1 MFKIRTNN
9 FANLGIV
16 NYIDDDG
23 NRITVIGEKDGSAF
37 KVKIRPVA
45 NIKVNT
51 LEFTSPYNVTGVTL
65 TNNPLDMEA
74 NDYINTEE
82 YQNMLKEAI
91 GVAEL
96 WTYIQSEKQILVNN
110 AFKLTEDVV
119 EDILTGLK
127 QYEESREF
135 AELYEKLLRSGST
148 TQLIN

>member
-45 NIKVNT
+45 NIKVDT

-119 EDILTGLK
+119 EDILTG
-127 QYEESREF
+127 
-135 AELYEKLLRSGST
+135 
-148 TQLIN
+148 